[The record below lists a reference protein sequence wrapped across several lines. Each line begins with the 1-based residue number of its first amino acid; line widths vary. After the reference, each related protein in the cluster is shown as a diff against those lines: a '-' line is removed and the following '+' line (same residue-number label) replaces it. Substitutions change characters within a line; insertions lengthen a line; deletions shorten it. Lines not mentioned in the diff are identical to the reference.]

1 MRETVINR
9 EGHLVFGGADTV
21 KLAEEF
27 GTPLYVVDEGY
38 IEDRCREIK
47 KTFIEK
53 YPNANAVYAS
63 KALQTLDVCRTV
75 SREGLG
81 LDTVSGG
88 EIFAA
93 LKAGVQPEKIVFH
106 GNNKTPDEIRFAV
119 ENNIGR
125 FVADNEY
132 ELGLIDRIAGE
143 AGKKAAVQ
151 LRVTPGVDSHT
162 HKFISTGNI
171 DSKFGISLEKES
183 RNRIIKFAMDSD
195 NIDLRGFHFH
205 VGSQL
210 MENESHL
217 MALDIVLKLIKDVK
231 DELGF
236 EARELNLG
244 GGFGVRY
251 VDGEETVKVMDFT
264 DPMMKKI
271 NEFCASENLILPQVY
286 IEPGRWIVGNAG
298 ITLYTVG
305 SIKEIPGIKTYVAID
320 GGMPDNPRPILYQAE
335 YEAIVAD
342 KAGSS
347 ANKTVS
353 VVGKCCESGDVLI
366 EKIDVADDIAGGD
379 ILCVF
384 TTGAYNY
391 SMASNYNRIPR
402 PAMVMVKEGKARL
415 SVRRETWE
423 DLISREI

>member
-1 MRETVINR
+1 MREIEVNR
-9 EGHLVFGGADTV
+9 DGHLVFGGADTV
-21 KLAEEF
+21 KLAEEY
-27 GTPLYVVDEGY
+27 GTPLYVVDENY
-38 IEDRCREIK
+38 IVERCREIK
-47 KTFIEK
+47 SAFMDK
-53 YPNANAVYAS
+53 YPNATAVYAS
-63 KALQTLDVCRTV
+63 KALQTIDVCRIVT
-75 SREGLG
+75 REGLG

-88 EIFAA
+88 EIYAA
-93 LKAGVQPEKIVFH
+93 LKAGADPQKMVFH
-106 GNNKTPDEIRFAV
+106 GNNKTKEEIKFAL

-125 FVADNEY
+125 FVVDNLY
-132 ELGLIDRIAGE
+132 ELVLVNKTAAELEKTASIQIRI
-143 AGKKAAVQ
+143 
-151 LRVTPGVDSHT
+151 TPGVDSHT

-171 DSKFGISLEKES
+171 DSKFGISLKKED
-183 RNRIIKFAMDSD
+183 RNEVIKYALDAA
-195 NIDLRGFHFH
+195 NIDLKGFHFH

-210 MENESHL
+210 MDNEAHL
-217 MALDIVLKLIKDVK
+217 MAMDIILGLVKDVRE
-231 DELGF
+231 ELGF
-236 EARELNLG
+236 VTKELNLG

-251 VDGEETVKVMDFT
+251 VDGEETVRLEDFT
-264 DPMMKKI
+264 DGMMGKI
-271 NEFCASENLILPQVY
+271 NRFCEENGFELPMVY

-305 SIKEIPGIKTYVAID
+305 SIKTIPDIKTYVAVD

-335 YEAIVAD
+335 YESVVAN
-342 KAGSS
+342 KAASK

-366 EKIDVADDIAGGD
+366 EKTELAEDLESGD

-402 PAMVMVKEGKARL
+402 PAMVMLKDGKARL

-423 DLISREI
+423 DLILREI